1 MKTNLENNMQE
12 IFNLPAQVPLVDSIN
27 ESRMEVISPD
37 HSQEEDYLYARKN
50 LKDIIETATTA
61 IDDLATIA
69 TTSESPRAYEV
80 LSTLMK
86 TTIEANKDLLNLQKQ
101 IKDIKGT
108 DSSEK
113 SVTNNAVFVGTTSEL
128 LQMLKGDK

>member
-1 MKTNLENNMQE
+1 MKTKLENNMQE

>member
-50 LKDIIETATTA
+50 LKNIIETATTA

-69 TTSESPRAYEV
+69 TTSEAPRAYEV

-101 IKDIKGT
+101 MKDIKGT